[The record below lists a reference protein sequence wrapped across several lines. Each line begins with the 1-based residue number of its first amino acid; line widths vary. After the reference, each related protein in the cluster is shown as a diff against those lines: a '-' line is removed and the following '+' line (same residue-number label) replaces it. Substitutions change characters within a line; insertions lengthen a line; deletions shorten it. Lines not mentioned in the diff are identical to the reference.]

1 MIPTRFVDRWL
12 SRFDAATDADRR
24 QAIVVM
30 LAIGAFFVH
39 FALHSVWYIEDAAI
53 SFAFARHLGEGH
65 GPVAYVG
72 GEPVQGFS
80 NPTWTLL
87 LAAFHAVGGHPFV
100 MGKLLGALFG
110 ALGLLAGWAWARS
123 VLGRRDDAAPALV
136 AVLLALSPQYVLWA
150 ASGLENGLVNLA
162 LAAGAAL
169 ALREIRA
176 PGRVPL
182 SALAWAV
189 LALSRP
195 EAPAFVA
202 IGVGVAVAGVAF
214 RHGVGVAVAYAVK
227 VAVLVGAPFV
237 AWHAWALWTFAFEA
251 PMTYYA
257 KLGTDDRFA
266 PFAWSGR
273 GARGWRYV
281 REYALL
287 YGHGSLLWLYAIGQ
301 SGTRGW
307 RLAVAIG
314 AVVLVYAA
322 LVPGLGWLA
331 TLIGAAPLAGVAPV
345 EVWPFAAD
353 GGALVQVRVSALLAA
368 LVGLPL
374 LGLGRPGQAGRLL
387 AAAVVGFA
395 LFFALYAGG
404 DWMRGHRWM
413 ATAAV
418 PLAVLLVDAA
428 VGFADALRARFDRA
442 WVGALARWAPIAVV
456 AALGVVQGV
465 RLIGDPSTTPY
476 DVSRRVA
483 YGFALSDAL
492 DLDRPT
498 WMDVDMGAHL
508 WWAGERVELMD
519 IVGLVDAPFGLHTWQ
534 KPFLDEYVF
543 LERSPDLAHLHGGWA
558 TRTRMK
564 GRPGFRDYVEV
575 PPYPS
580 SPRHVHVGNHVRRDL
595 LLDPEPIDPAAEIGF
610 ASGLA
615 LRRVGVP
622 APTQPPGG
630 ELVVE
635 LSWTRR
641 GAPARGDGGALV
653 FLAGQGRL
661 HAVGIVPGGGL
672 LPYRAWQ
679 KDEPI
684 RGRHKLALPSDLP
697 PGRYDLGVVVFASD
711 GSVSPPMARP
721 PGSLGES
728 PVYARGEVRWA
739 GRVTVARHEEAVAI
753 LERAAR
759 EASAGPDCP
768 LRERRWRAARL
779 HLPASHPA
787 RARAEPEVRASLA
800 RCFADRAVAGLA
812 SGSPRAEIVGAGVAA
827 RRHDPSGGIVGPQL
841 SRVAAHWFEAAGAR
855 ESAGALDEA
864 YGLLRDG
871 LRLDPSA
878 AWQRRRAERL
888 RDRRLGI
895 EPQRTWFGAWLD

>member
-1 MIPTRFVDRWL
+1 MIPGRLVDRL
-12 SRFDAATDADRR
+12 LAPFDAAADADRR
-24 QAIVVM
+24 QAVAVA
-30 LAIGAFFVH
+30 LAICAFFVH

-53 SFAFARHLGEGH
+53 SFAFARHLAEGH

-110 ALGLLAGWAWARS
+110 ALGLPAAWAWARS
-123 VLGRRDDAAPALV
+123 VLGPRDDLAPALP
-136 AVLLALSPQYVLWA
+136 AALLALSPQYVVWA
-150 ASGLENGLVNLA
+150 ASGLENGLVNFA

-176 PGRVPL
+176 PGRLPL

-195 EAPAFVA
+195 EAPALVA
-202 IGVGVAVAGVAF
+202 FGVGVAC
-214 RHGVGVAVAYAVK
+214 VGVAWRHGLVVAAVYAAK
-227 VAVLVGAPFV
+227 VAVLVGAPFM
-237 AWHAWALWTFAFEA
+237 AWHAWALWTFAWEA

-257 KLGTDDRFA
+257 KLGADDRFA

-273 GARGWRYV
+273 GSRGWRYV

-287 YGHGSLLWLYAIGQ
+287 YGHGALLWLYAIGQ
-301 SGTRGW
+301 SGARGW
-307 RLAVAIG
+307 RLAVAG
-314 AVVLVYAA
+314 ALLVLLHVA
-322 LVPGLGWLA
+322 LVPGLGWL
-331 TLIGAAPLAGVAPV
+331 GALLGPSPLAGVGPGQ
-345 EVWPFAAD
+345 VWPFAPD
-353 GGALVQVRVSALLAA
+353 GGVLVQVRVYALLAA

-374 LGLGRPGQAGRLL
+374 LGLGRPRHAGRVL
-387 AAAVVGFA
+387 AWAVAGFA

-413 ATAAV
+413 STAAV

-428 VGFADALRARFDRA
+428 VGVGDALRARVGRP
-442 WVGALARWAPIAVV
+442 WVGGVARWAPIAAV
-456 AALGVVQGV
+456 AALGLVQAAN
-465 RLIGDPSTTPY
+465 LIGSPSTTPY

-483 YGFALSDAL
+483 YGFALSEAL

-498 WMDVDMGAHL
+498 WMDVDMGAHV
-508 WWAGERVELMD
+508 WWAGEHVELMD
-519 IVGLVDAPFGLHTWQ
+519 VVGLVDTPFGVHAWQ
-534 KPFLDEYVF
+534 RPFLDEYVF
-543 LERSPDLAHLHGGWA
+543 AERVPALAHIHGGWA

-564 GRPGFRDYVEV
+564 GRPGFGDYVEV

-580 SPRHVHVGNHVRRDL
+580 SPRRTHEGNHVRRAL
-595 LLDPEPIDPAAEIGF
+595 LYDPEPLVAADEVRF

-630 ELVVE
+630 DLTVE

-641 GAPARGDGGALV
+641 GAPDRGDGRAVV
-653 FLAGQGRL
+653 FLAGQGRV
-661 HAVGIVPGGGL
+661 HAVGLVPGGGL
-672 LPYRAWQ
+672 LPYRAWR

-684 RGRHKLALPSDLP
+684 RGRHALRLPVDLP
-697 PGRYDLGVVVFASD
+697 PGRYDLGVVVFAAD
-711 GSVSPPMARP
+711 GSVSPPTARP
-721 PGSLGES
+721 PGTLGAE

-739 GRVTVARHEEAVAI
+739 GRVTVVRPEEAVAI
-753 LERAAR
+753 VARAAP
-759 EASAGPDCP
+759 EASAGSDCAQ
-768 LRERRWRAARL
+768 RERRWRAARL

-787 RARAEPEVRASLA
+787 RQRAEPDVREALA
-800 RCFADRAVAGLA
+800 RCFSDRAVAGLE
-812 SGSPRAEIVGAGVAA
+812 SGSPRAEIVEAGAAALRQDPAGRVVGAQLRRVASHWFDAA
-827 RRHDPSGGIVGPQL
+827 RGR
-841 SRVAAHWFEAAGAR
+841 EAAGD
-855 ESAGALDEA
+855 LDEA

-878 AWQRRRAERL
+878 AWERRRAERL

-895 EPQRTWFGAWLD
+895 AAQPTWLGAWLD